1 MHFLRL
7 LLLQTLALHLSNV
20 VVVGNHVR
28 VLEEYDCVGKVA
40 LDAMRTVG
48 ISTFVASKNDLMGS
62 VALYFAK
69 RFHLLGLVSWLGLL
83 LLRHLF
89 F

>member
-1 MHFLRL
+1 
-7 LLLQTLALHLSNV
+7 
-20 VVVGNHVR
+20 
-28 VLEEYDCVGKVA
+28 
-40 LDAMRTVG
+40 MRTVG
-48 ISTFVASKNDLMGS
+48 VSALVASKHDLMGG

-69 RFHLLGLVSWLGLL
+69 RLHLLGLVSWLGLF

>member
-1 MHFLRL
+1 M
-7 LLLQTLALHLSNV
+7 HLSNV

-28 VLEEYDCVGKVA
+28 ILEEYHCMRKVA
-40 LDAMRTVG
+40 LNAMRTVG
-48 ISTFVASKNDLMGS
+48 VSAFVASKHDLMGG

-69 RFHLLGLVSWLGLL
+69 RLHLLGLVSWLGLL

>member
-1 MHFLRL
+1 M
-7 LLLQTLALHLSNV
+7 HLSNV

-28 VLEEYDCVGKVA
+28 VLKEYNCVRKVA

-48 ISTFVASKNDLMGS
+48 VSAFVTSKNDLMGG

-69 RFHLLGLVSWLGLL
+69 
-83 LLRHLF
+83 
-89 F
+89 